1 MLSLLPRLSESLWTI
16 MVSQRPGKHM
26 LLDPQTK
33 ATKKMYMFVL
43 SSIKSQESFKLIKLQ
58 SEIRVLELKKLRA
71 LAPPVYTVRK
81 WPHLQFGC

>member
-1 MLSLLPRLSESLWTI
+1 MDYH
-16 MVSQRPGKHM
+16 GF
-26 LLDPQTK
+26 TK
-33 ATKKMYMFVL
+33 TRETHAIGPTDKSNKKMYVFVL